1 MEFREKISSE
11 YQRIETIV
19 KEKNP
24 LIEGAIRDG
33 VLNEEAYLAS
43 KHKCCFILN
52 EPYDDFDDE
61 AEYGGGWEFSV
72 ILSYWEPDQGR
83 RDSTLA
89 RCAAIT
95 YSINHDFCDTKNLTA
110 EQLKEGLRMCCW
122 INLNKAPSR
131 STTIQNA
138 SFKKKAE
145 LWSPVVHLQLLD
157 ANPDIIIFGNTWDM
171 PFHEYPFTDVDSTL
185 KKYTDETGKWWAAIT
200 NTTDGKVH
208 VNTYHP
214 GRKGIEYENMVVNG
228 IKDFLDR

>member
-33 VLNEEAYLAS
+33 VLNEDAYNSS
-43 KHKCCFILN
+43 KHKCCFVLK
-52 EPYDDFDDE
+52 EPFDEFDDE
-61 AEYGGGWEFSV
+61 SEYGGGWDFSV
-72 ILSYWEPDQGR
+72 ILSTWEPDKGR
-83 RDSTLA
+83 RDSTLT
-89 RCAAIT
+89 RCAAIA
-95 YSINHDFCDTKNLTA
+95 YSINHDFCNTKDLSP
-110 EQLKEGLRMCCW
+110 EQLKEGLSLCCW

-131 STTIQNA
+131 STTIQDA
-138 SFKKKAE
+138 SFVQKAE
-145 LWSPVVHLQLLD
+145 LWSPVVQLQLLD

-171 PFHEYPFTDVDSTL
+171 PFHEYPFTDLDSTL

-214 GRKGIEYENMVVNG
+214 GRKGIEYEDMVING
-228 IKDFLDR
+228 IKDFLGQ

>member
-1 MEFREKISSE
+1 MEFSEKISSE
-11 YQRIETIV
+11 YQRIESIV

-33 VLNEEAYLAS
+33 VLNEDAYLAS

-131 STTIQNA
+131 STTLQDA
-138 SFKKKAE
+138 SFRKKAE
-145 LWSPVVHLQLLD
+145 LWSPVVQLQLLD

-171 PFHEYPFTDVDSTL
+171 PYYDYPYSDVADTL
-185 KKYTDETGKWWAAIT
+185 KKYTDETGRWWAEIT
-200 NTTDGKVH
+200 RTTDGRLH

-214 GRKGIEYENMVVNG
+214 GRKGIEYESMVIDG